1 MYSSSPDQSQ
11 TNNAAVRSPRAW
23 TPTPLAAGS
32 AVSHAGALAFALL
45 WPEAWI
51 QALGVV
57 AVNQMLLT
65 AAVLSPRSELLG
77 PNWSRLPAAAAAR
90 GEIAITIDDGP
101 DPDVTP
107 QVLEILDRY
116 DVRATFFCI
125 GTRAA
130 RYPDLC
136 REIVRR
142 GHAVESHS
150 HTHRNYFTLLGMG
163 TLARDLQA
171 AQDTLTE
178 ITGQAPV
185 FFRAPAGL
193 RSPLLDPVL
202 ARMGLR
208 LASWTKRGFDTRR
221 TDVDRVTAS
230 LLRNLQGGDIL
241 LLHDGNAQRTSTGQA
256 VVVEVLPRV
265 LDAIKRAQLRPV
277 TLRSLVL

>member
-1 MYSSSPDQSQ
+1 
-11 TNNAAVRSPRAW
+11 
-23 TPTPLAAGS
+23 
-32 AVSHAGALAFALL
+32 VSHAGALALALV
-45 WPEAWI
+45 WPDAWI

-65 AAVLSPRSELLG
+65 AAVLLPRSEWLG

-101 DPDVTP
+101 DPDITP

-116 DVRATFFCI
+116 DARATFFCI

-150 HTHRNYFTLLGMG
+150 HSHCYYFPLLGMG
-163 TLARDLQA
+163 MLARDLQA
-171 AQDTLTE
+171 AQDTLTK

-221 TDVDRVTAS
+221 ADVDRVTAS

-241 LLHDGNAQRTSTGQA
+241 LLHDGNAQRTSTGRA

-265 LDAIKRAQLRPV
+265 LDAIQRAQLRPV